1 MSIEDY
7 TILILRLKQILA
19 DKELLPRGVE
29 AIVKIYMDMTIE
41 DLLEVTKDSEK
52 DCKSYIEKLLKEDSS
67 MQDIYKIIGNYEYK
81 ESTE

>member
-41 DLLEVTKDSEK
+41 DLLEVTKDSKK

>member
-1 MSIEDY
+1 
-7 TILILRLKQILA
+7 
-19 DKELLPRGVE
+19 
-29 AIVKIYMDMTIE
+29 MDMTIE
-41 DLLEVTKDSEK
+41 DLLKVTKDSEK

>member
-41 DLLEVTKDSEK
+41 DLLKVTKDSEK